1 MHRIQNILPLALVSF
16 LAVSCTAE
24 NEEALVFLI
33 ALGFA
38 AVLTIGIVIWVLVD
52 AANIKRKNRN
62 AIALALANRKDFT
75 ESRVVHKDG
84 EFYVA
89 TDESRRKVFCVQ
101 GFKQTLL
108 FDYADVVS
116 VEVSVDGET
125 LVVKKSLPLSTVGAF
140 VGDAAIGGRYG
151 SFVGAL
157 AFGNSTERRV
167 GRITVHVLL
176 RNQPV
181 QSLHIELICNCSDQE
196 NQVSYMIRY
205 NEAKQNA
212 QELYD
217 MFRLVID
224 TADRDRSKGAST
236 VKQLKELAKLH
247 KEGSL
252 TDEEFAKL
260 KGEIIGKAQRI
271 ALDLLRFFY

>member
-1 MHRIQNILPLALVSF
+1 MRRIQNILSLALVSL
-16 LAVSCTAE
+16 LAVSC
-24 NEEALVFLI
+24 EEYGDFGAFLVILAI
-33 ALGFA
+33 AL
-38 AVLTIGIVIWVLVD
+38 TIMIIVIVWVIVN
-52 AANIKRKNRN
+52 AANIKNKNRE
-62 AIALALANRKDFT
+62 AIAKALANRKDFT
-75 ESRVVHKDG
+75 ETKVVHKDG

-89 TDESRRKVFCVQ
+89 TDESRRKVFFVQ

-116 VEVSVDGET
+116 AEVSVDGET
-125 LVVKKSLPLSTVGAF
+125 VVLKKSLPVSTVGAF
-140 VGDAAIGGRYG
+140 VGDAAIGGKYG

-167 GRITVHVLL
+167 GKITVHVLL

-181 QSLHIELICNCSDQE
+181 QSLHIELICNISDQD
-196 NQVSYMIRY
+196 NQINYMVRY
-205 NEAKQNA
+205 KEATERA

-224 TADRDRSKGAST
+224 TADRDRSKGPST
-236 VKQLKELAKLH
+236 VEQLKELAKLH

-260 KGEIIGKAQRI
+260 KR
-271 ALDLLRFFY
+271 DLIEE

>member
-1 MHRIQNILPLALVSF
+1 MPRIQNILPLVLVSF
-16 LAVSCTAE
+16 LATSCSGE
-24 NEEALVFLI
+24 YGPFPGLLVYFAVIFVAFLFFWI
-33 ALGFA
+33 WIIF
-38 AVLTIGIVIWVLVD
+38 VLPE
-52 AANIKRKNRN
+52 KNRERGQKHIN
-62 AIALALANRKDFT
+62 EALANRKDFT
-75 ESRVVHKDG
+75 ESKVVHKDG

-89 TDESRRKVFCVQ
+89 TDESRRKVFFVQ

-125 LVVKKSLPLSTVGAF
+125 VVLKKSLPVSTVGAF

-181 QSLHIELICNCSDQE
+181 QSLHLELICNCSDQE
-196 NQVSYMIRY
+196 SQVSYMIRY

-224 TADRDRSKGAST
+224 TADRDRSKGPSS

-247 KEGSL
+247 KDGSL

-260 KGEIIGKAQRI
+260 KRDLIGE
-271 ALDLLRFFY
+271 